1 MTNVCIIG
9 GGASG
14 MMTAIKIAQNNP
26 SLSILIIEKKEKL
39 GSKIYATGNGR
50 CNITNANC
58 HTFGTTCR
66 DFRNIGVEIKV
77 TEEGRAYPV
86 SEKAAD
92 VVFAMEN
99 MIKAY
104 EVDVML
110 KTTVTDI
117 QKQKNGSYKILTDK
131 KKIVAEKVVIAT
143 GGKAAAAFGTTGD
156 GYKLATNLG
165 HKVNKV
171 IPALVPIECKNEELG
186 VLSGVRAKGKVTLY
200 RNDFLVDAQQGE
212 IQFTKDGLSG
222 ICVFNMSSFIR
233 LSKEIKFKDYYIE
246 ADFISGYRDME
257 ILHILSLRRGI
268 KGLKTL
274 DLLNSIVS
282 SNIAHK
288 LLKKWSD
295 KYEMTNQLDD
305 TSLKEIINE
314 FRHVRFNITGVKG
327 WKEAQCTAGGVSWD
341 DFNWDTMESL
351 LCEGIYFTGEVIDYQ
366 GPCGGYN
373 LENAWETARKAGKAI
388 CTEYMK

>member
-14 MMTAIKIAQNNP
+14 MMTAIKIAQNKP

-58 HTFGTTCR
+58 HTFGITCR

-99 MIKAY
+99 MINAY
-104 EVDVML
+104 EIDIML
-110 KTTVTDI
+110 KTAVTDI
-117 QKQKNGSYKILTDK
+117 QKQKNGSYKIITDK
-131 KKIVAEKVVIAT
+131 NEIIAEKVVIAT

-156 GYKLATNLG
+156 GYKLATNLE

-274 DLLNSIVS
+274 DLLNSIVN

-295 KYEMTNQLDD
+295 KYKMANQLDD
-305 TSLKEIINE
+305 SSLKEIINE

-351 LCEGIYFTGEVIDYQ
+351 VCKGIYFTGEVIDYQ